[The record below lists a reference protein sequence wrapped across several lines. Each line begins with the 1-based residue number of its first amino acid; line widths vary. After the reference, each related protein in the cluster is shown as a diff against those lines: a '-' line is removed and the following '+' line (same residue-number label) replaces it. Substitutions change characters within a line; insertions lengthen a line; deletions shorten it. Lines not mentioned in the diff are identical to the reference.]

1 MRNEAGGIARIRS
14 DTLTRQRYA
23 NGVLGVALQNV
34 ISQQTRASHRVQ
46 SQVDELTAANR
57 RKDES
62 LAIVSHELRG
72 PLAAIKNALAIL
84 GSRAAETVTRERARA
99 LIERQ
104 VCVMARLV
112 DDLLDVSRISQ
123 GRVALER
130 TRIDLRATLRN
141 ALETLDPEISH
152 KKQRLTISV
161 PDDPVWSQADSGR
174 LEQVF
179 VNLIAN
185 ASRYTDVGGEL
196 AVWMHTRAG
205 QAVIRVRDSGIGI
218 APEVLPHVFD
228 LFTQGNIADPRSAQ
242 GLGVGLA
249 VVRELVEL
257 HGGRVTA
264 GSAGLG
270 QGSEFAVLL
279 PTTNCLNGSAA
290 GRQTTA
296 ASK

>member
-1 MRNEAGGIARIRS
+1 MRNEAGGTTGTRGN
-14 DTLTRQRYA
+14 TLIRQRYT
-23 NGVLGVALQNV
+23 NSVLGVALQNV
-34 ISQQTRASHRVQ
+34 LSQQTRASRQ
-46 SQVDELTAANR
+46 MRSQVAELAAANR

-84 GSRAAETVTRERARA
+84 GSRAAETVSREKARA
-99 LIERQ
+99 MIERQ
-104 VCVMARLV
+104 VCVMTRLV
-112 DDLLDVSRISQ
+112 DDLLDVSRIGH
-123 GRVALER
+123 GRLVLER
-130 TRIDLRATLRN
+130 TRVDLRAIVRN
-141 ALETLDPEISH
+141 AIETLDPEISH

-161 PDDPVWSQADSGR
+161 PDDPVWSQGDSCR
-174 LEQVF
+174 LQQVF

-196 AVWMHTRAG
+196 AIWMHTRVG

-218 APEVLPHVFD
+218 ASEVLPHVFD
-228 LFTQGNIADPRSAQ
+228 LFKQGNIADPRSAQ

-249 VVRELVEL
+249 VVRDLVEL

-279 PTTNCLNGSAA
+279 PTDD
-290 GRQTTA
+290 
-296 ASK
+296 

>member
-1 MRNEAGGIARIRS
+1 MRNEPGGIARVRG
-14 DTLTRQRYA
+14 DTLTRQRFA

-34 ISQQTRASHRVQ
+34 LSQQTRASRQAQ
-46 SQVDELTAANR
+46 SQMDELTAANR

-84 GSRAAETVTRERARA
+84 GSRAAETVTRERARGM
-99 LIERQ
+99 IERQ
-104 VCVMARLV
+104 VAVMTRLV
-112 DDLLDVSRISQ
+112 EDLLDVSRIAQ
-123 GRVALER
+123 GRVVLER
-130 TRIDLRATLRN
+130 ARIDLRVTVRN

-161 PDDPVWSQADSGR
+161 PDSPVWSQADSGR

-228 LFTQGNIADPRSAQ
+228 LFTQGNIADPRSAK
-242 GLGVGLA
+242 GLGIGLA

-279 PTTNCLNGSAA
+279 PTGD
-290 GRQTTA
+290 
-296 ASK
+296 

>member
-1 MRNEAGGIARIRS
+1 MRNEADGITGTRR
-14 DTLTRQRYA
+14 DTQSRQRYA
-23 NGVLGVALQNV
+23 NGVMGVLLQNV
-34 ISQQTRASHRVQ
+34 ISHQSRASRQ
-46 SQVDELTAANR
+46 MRSQVDELAAANR

-72 PLAAIKNALAIL
+72 PLAAIKNALAVL
-84 GSRAAETVTRERARA
+84 GSRAAETVTREKARA
-99 LIERQ
+99 MIERQ
-104 VCVMARLV
+104 VCVMTRLV
-112 DDLLDVSRISQ
+112 DDLLDVSRIGQ
-123 GRVALER
+123 GRLVLER
-130 TRIDLRATLRN
+130 TRVDLRAIVRN
-141 ALETLDPEISH
+141 AIETLEQEISH

-161 PDDPVWSQADSGR
+161 PDDPVWAQGDSCR

-196 AVWMHTRAG
+196 AVWMHTRVG

-218 APEVLPHVFD
+218 ASEVLPHVFD
-228 LFTQGNIADPRSAQ
+228 LFKQGNIADPRSAQ

-249 VVRELVEL
+249 VVRDLVEL

-264 GSAGLG
+264 ASAGPG

-279 PTTNCLNGSAA
+279 PTAERENLMSTV
-290 GRQTTA
+290 QV
-296 ASK
+296 

>member
-1 MRNEAGGIARIRS
+1 MRNGAGGITGTRGDALIRH
-14 DTLTRQRYA
+14 RYT
-23 NGVLGVALQNV
+23 NSLLGAALQDV
-34 ISQQTRASHRVQ
+34 IGKQTRASRQ
-46 SQVDELTAANR
+46 TQAQVDELTTANR

-99 LIERQ
+99 MIERQ
-104 VCVMARLV
+104 VRVMTRLV
-112 DDLLDVSRISQ
+112 DDLLDVSRIAHDRLVLQ
-123 GRVALER
+123 R
-130 TRIDLRATLRN
+130 TRIDLRAVVRN
-141 ALETLDPEISH
+141 AMETLDPEISH

-161 PDDPVWSQADSGR
+161 PDGPVWSLADPGR

-196 AVWMHTRAG
+196 AVYMHTREG
-205 QAVIRVRDSGIGI
+205 QAVIRIRDSGIGI

-228 LFTQGNIADPRSAQ
+228 LFGQGNIADPRSAL

-249 VVRELVEL
+249 VVRDLVGL

-264 GSAGLG
+264 ASAGLG

-279 PTTNCLNGSAA
+279 PTDA
-290 GRQTTA
+290 
-296 ASK
+296 

>member
-1 MRNEAGGIARIRS
+1 MRNEADGITGTRR
-14 DTLTRQRYA
+14 DTQSRQRYA
-23 NGVLGVALQNV
+23 NGVIGVLLQNV
-34 ISQQTRASHRVQ
+34 ISQQSRASRQ
-46 SQVDELTAANR
+46 MRSQVDELAAANR

-72 PLAAIKNALAIL
+72 PLAAIKNALAVL
-84 GSRAAETVTRERARA
+84 GSRAAETVTREKARA
-99 LIERQ
+99 MIERQ
-104 VCVMARLV
+104 VCVMTRLV
-112 DDLLDVSRISQ
+112 DDLLDVSRIGQ
-123 GRVALER
+123 GRLVLER
-130 TRIDLRATLRN
+130 TRVDLRAIVRN
-141 ALETLDPEISH
+141 AIETLDQEISH

-161 PDDPVWSQADSGR
+161 PDDPVWAQGDSCR

-196 AVWMHTRAG
+196 AVWMHTRVG

-218 APEVLPHVFD
+218 ASEVLPHVFD
-228 LFTQGNIADPRSAQ
+228 LFKQGNIADPRSAQ

-249 VVRELVEL
+249 VVRDLVEL

-264 GSAGLG
+264 ASAGPG

-279 PTTNCLNGSAA
+279 PTAD
-290 GRQTTA
+290 
-296 ASK
+296 

>member
-1 MRNEAGGIARIRS
+1 MRNETGGIARARG

-34 ISQQTRASHRVQ
+34 LSQQTRVSRQAQ
-46 SQVDELTAANR
+46 SQVDQLTAANR

-84 GSRAAETVTRERARA
+84 GSRAAETVTRERARGI
-99 LIERQ
+99 IERQ
-104 VCVMARLV
+104 VAVMTRLV
-112 DDLLDVSRISQ
+112 EDLLDVSRIAH
-123 GRVALER
+123 GRVVLER
-130 TRIDLRATLRN
+130 TRIDLRASVRN

-161 PDDPVWSQADSGR
+161 PDGPVWSQADSGR

-205 QAVIRVRDSGIGI
+205 QAVIRIRDSGIGI

-228 LFTQGNIADPRSAQ
+228 LFTQGNIADPRSAK
-242 GLGVGLA
+242 GLGIGLA

-264 GSAGLG
+264 ASAGLG

-279 PTTNCLNGSAA
+279 PTDG
-290 GRQTTA
+290 
-296 ASK
+296 

>member
-1 MRNEAGGIARIRS
+1 MRNGAGGITGTRGG
-14 DTLTRQRYA
+14 TLIRQRYT
-23 NGVLGVALQNV
+23 NSVLGVALQNV
-34 ISQQTRASHRVQ
+34 LSQQTRASRQ
-46 SQVDELTAANR
+46 IRSQVAELAAANR

-84 GSRAAETVTRERARA
+84 GSRAAETVSREKARA
-99 LIERQ
+99 MIDRQ
-104 VCVMARLV
+104 VCVMTRLV
-112 DDLLDVSRISQ
+112 DDLLDVSRIGH
-123 GRVALER
+123 GRLVLER
-130 TRIDLRATLRN
+130 TRVDLRAIVRN
-141 ALETLDPEISH
+141 AIETLDPEISH

-161 PDDPVWSQADSGR
+161 PDDPVWSQGDSCR

-196 AVWMHTRAG
+196 SVWMHTRVG

-218 APEVLPHVFD
+218 ASEVLPHVFD
-228 LFTQGNIADPRSAQ
+228 LFKQGDIADPRSAQ

-249 VVRELVEL
+249 VVRDLVEL

-264 GSAGLG
+264 ASAGPG

-279 PTTNCLNGSAA
+279 PTDD
-290 GRQTTA
+290 
-296 ASK
+296 